1 MNVTLEHLRTV
12 VNCMKQLDTRWAL
25 IGGLAVSVHGTPRTT
40 RDIDL
45 AIVLDTE
52 SDQKNLIDQLLK
64 LGFNNKQILMQT
76 EPTQKLG
83 IRLTIPTLTKE
94 SAPLDLLYSSSGIEK
109 EVVESAENIEIFP
122 QIFIPIATRAHL
134 LAMKILSENEADRI
148 QDILDIKSLL
158 SEATESDI
166 KTAKEALALIEK
178 RGFSRGKNLDQ
189 RFDQL
194 RLKLSN

>member
-1 MNVTLEHLRTV
+1 
-12 VNCMKQLDTRWAL
+12 
-25 IGGLAVSVHGTPRTT
+25 
-40 RDIDL
+40 
-45 AIVLDTE
+45 
-52 SDQKNLIDQLLK
+52 